1 MTEYISRDTA
11 IARLTRLEVTDK
23 LATMADAKREIAD
36 MPAADVAPVVRC
48 KDCKH
53 SYVIIDARCCSRG
66 AFYDVAVPDD
76 FFCALAE
83 RKDGD
88 SECLKS
94 VQYGQ
99 SCRSRAKSVNA
110 TAANGTASAIKNAP
124 AAVEIGI

>member
-1 MTEYISRDTA
+1 MAEYISRDIA

-23 LATMADAKREIAD
+23 LATIVDAKREIAD

-53 SYVIIDARCCSRG
+53 SYVSIDARCCSYG

-83 RKDGD
+83 RKD
-88 SECLKS
+88 
-94 VQYGQ
+94 
-99 SCRSRAKSVNA
+99 VNE
-110 TAANGTASAIKNAP
+110 K
-124 AAVEIGI
+124 